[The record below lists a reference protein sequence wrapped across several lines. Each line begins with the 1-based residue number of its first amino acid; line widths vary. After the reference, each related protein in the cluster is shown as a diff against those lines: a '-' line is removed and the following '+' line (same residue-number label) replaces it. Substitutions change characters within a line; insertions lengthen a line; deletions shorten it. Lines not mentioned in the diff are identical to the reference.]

1 MSVRRGYGL
10 ASQGVRHGSGP
21 AGPEPWHPDMN
32 YFRSVLGM
40 VKAATGCIASDGA
53 TDTCAAL
60 PFKKRFTQVVFKVS
74 ARCTENEA
82 TATAPIMMGTPTEG
96 FTTHQI
102 FP

>member
-1 MSVRRGYGL
+1 MDYL
-10 ASQGVRHGSGP
+10 
-21 AGPEPWHPDMN
+21 
-32 YFRSVLGM
+32 RSVSGM
-40 VKAATGCIASDGA
+40 VKAATGCIDSVGA

-96 FTTHQI
+96 FTTHHI